1 MIIKPIIRCAVLV
14 IGIITINCVF
24 AHCDEWSSSK
34 PEQQKA
40 REEAQKTKVADRKFW
55 LLVSVNTASMV
66 ADYET
71 TQSCLKRLT
80 CKELNPI
87 FGSKYP
93 SRARMYAIGGALTG
107 LSVYG
112 SYRLKKKGK
121 WYWWLPLAGST
132 VMHAYL
138 ARHNSQY

>member
-1 MIIKPIIRCAVLV
+1 MIIKPIIRCTVLV

-34 PEQQKA
+34 PEKQKA
-40 REEAQKTKVADRKFW
+40 RVSDRKFW
-55 LLVSVNTASMV
+55 LLVSVSTASMV

-87 FGSKYP
+87 FGSRYP
-93 SRARMYAIGGALTG
+93 SRARMYAIGGALTS

-138 ARHNSQY
+138 ARHNSKF